1 MIELDPGRFAPLI
14 PALRA
19 VPVNHLFARSVLE
32 RCVDGRAWADRL
44 SSPSLCHVA
53 HPYGM
58 TLLFGDARAVDAA
71 MLREHFDACRRVAH
85 DQWMQPVGT
94 GLAEAV
100 DAVLDPQAAA
110 PDAAPGGA
118 RVQRYTRTNFRFDAL
133 PRAPLEAP
141 RGTVL
146 RRIVAAEFALD
157 GISVSPHRFWRD
169 ARQFEAHGGGWCVE
183 RDGRLAAMAFA
194 SFRFDDQLEIGVE
207 TRPEFRRRGYA
218 WAAAARLID
227 ECLGMG
233 LEPVWSCRKENR
245 GSYELA
251 CSLGF
256 EPAIDIPYY
265 RLPAAA

>member
-19 VPVNHLFARSVLE
+19 VPINHLFARSVLE

-58 TLLFGDARAVDAA
+58 TLLFGDVRAVDAA
-71 MLREHFDACRRVAH
+71 TLREHFDACRRVA
-85 DQWMQPVGT
+85 
-94 GLAEAV
+94 
-100 DAVLDPQAAA
+100 
-110 PDAAPGGA
+110 
-118 RVQRYTRTNFRFDAL
+118 
-133 PRAPLEAP
+133 
-141 RGTVL
+141 
-146 RRIVAAEFALD
+146 LD
-157 GISVSPHRFWRD
+157 G
-169 ARQFEAHGGGWCVE
+169 
-183 RDGRLAAMAFA
+183 
-194 SFRFDDQLEIGVE
+194 EIGVE
-207 TRPEFRRRGYA
+207 TRPEYRRRGYA
-218 WAAAARLID
+218 WVAAARLIG

-256 EPAIDIPYY
+256 EPTIDIPYY